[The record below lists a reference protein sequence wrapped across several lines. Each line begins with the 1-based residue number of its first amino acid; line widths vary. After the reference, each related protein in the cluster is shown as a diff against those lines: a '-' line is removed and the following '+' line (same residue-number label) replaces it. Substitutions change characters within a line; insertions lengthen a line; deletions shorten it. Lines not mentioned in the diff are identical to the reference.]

1 MRVCLMVEGQE
12 GVSWD
17 DWLALAG
24 ACERHGFEALFRSD
38 HYLSVQ
44 GRPERDALDAWATIA
59 ALAARTERLRLGTLV
74 SPATFRHPSVL
85 AKLVVTADHVSG
97 GRVELGLGSGW
108 SAPEHQAFGFPL
120 PPPAERMDL
129 LAEQL
134 EVVHGIWA
142 GRRLDH
148 QGARYRLAGVKARP
162 RPVQRPHPPLL
173 VGGEGGPRSLA
184 LAARWAD
191 EYNTIRASV
200 EDCRVRHER
209 LRAAF
214 AAVGRDPADARLS
227 LMTTCIVGADRAEVA
242 ERARQAAERVGEAD
256 LDAYVAKVD
265 RQGVIGMVDQA
276 LARLAELEAAGVGRV
291 MLRHLVHDDLDMVA
305 LLGREVVPA
314 AARLSPA
321 GW

>member
-12 GVSWD
+12 GVTWD

-44 GRPERDALDAWATIA
+44 GRPERDALEAWATIA

-85 AKLVVTADHVSG
+85 AKLVGTADHVSG

-108 SAPEHQAFGFPL
+108 SEPEHQAFGFPL
-120 PPPAERMDL
+120 PPAAERMDL

-134 EVVHGIWA
+134 EVVHGIWT
-142 GRRLDH
+142 GPFDH
-148 QGARYRLAGVKARP
+148 QGTHYRLAGVDARP

-173 VGGEGGPRSLA
+173 VGGEGGRRSLA
-184 LAARWAD
+184 LAARWVD
-191 EYNTIRASV
+191 EYNTSRASA
-200 EDCRVRHER
+200 EDCRARYER
-209 LRAAF
+209 LHAAC
-214 AAVGRDPADARLS
+214 AAAGRGWASARLS
-227 LMTTCIVGADRAEVA
+227 LMTTCTLGADRAELA
-242 ERARQAAERVGEAD
+242 ARARQAAERVGETD
-256 LDAYVAKVD
+256 LDSYVAKVD
-265 RQGVIGMVDQA
+265 RQGVIGTVDEA
-276 LARLAELEAAGVGRV
+276 VDRLAELEAAGVGRV

-305 LLGREVVPA
+305 LLGREVLPNV
-314 AARLSPA
+314 AR
-321 GW
+321 

>member
-1 MRVCLMVEGQE
+1 MRICLMVEGQE
-12 GVSWD
+12 GVTWD

-24 ACERHGFEALFRSD
+24 ACERYGFEALFRSD

-44 GRPERDALDAWATIA
+44 GRPERDALEAWATIA

-74 SPATFRHPSVL
+74 SPVTFRHPSVL

-97 GRVELGLGSGW
+97 GRVELGLGTGW
-108 SAPEHQAFGFPL
+108 SEPEHRAFGFPL

-134 EVVHGIWA
+134 EVVHGIWTRA
-142 GRRLDH
+142 PFDH
-148 QGARYRLAGVKARP
+148 QGARYRLSGLDARP
-162 RPVQRPHPPLL
+162 RPVQQPHPPLL
-173 VGGEGGPRSLA
+173 VGGEGGRRSLA

-200 EDCRVRHER
+200 EDCRARHER

-214 AAVGRDPADARLS
+214 AAAGRDPASARLS

-242 ERARQAAERVGEAD
+242 ERAGQAAARVGERD
-256 LDAYVAKVD
+256 LAAYVAKVD
-265 RQGVIGMVDQA
+265 REGVIGTVEQA
-276 LARLAELEAAGVGRV
+276 LGRLAELEAAGVSRV
-291 MLRHLVHDDLDMVA
+291 MLRHLVHDDLDMVT
-305 LLGREVVPA
+305 LLGREVLPNVS
-314 AARLSPA
+314 RA
-321 GW
+321 G

>member
-1 MRVCLMVEGQE
+1 MRICLMVEGQE
-12 GVSWD
+12 GVTWD

-44 GRPERDALDAWATIA
+44 GRPERDALEAWATIA

-74 SPATFRHPSVL
+74 SPVTFRHPSVL

-97 GRVELGLGSGW
+97 GRVELGLGTGW
-108 SAPEHQAFGFPL
+108 SEPEHRAFGFPL
-120 PPPAERMDL
+120 PPPAERMGL

-134 EVVHGIWA
+134 EVVHGIWTRA
-142 GRRLDH
+142 PFDH
-148 QGARYRLAGVKARP
+148 QGARYRLSGLDARP
-162 RPVQRPHPPLL
+162 RPVQQPHPPLL
-173 VGGEGGPRSLA
+173 VGGEGGRRSLA

-200 EDCRVRHER
+200 EDCRARHER

-214 AAVGRDPADARLS
+214 AAAGRDPASARLS

-242 ERARQAAERVGEAD
+242 ERAGQAAARVGERD
-256 LDAYVAKVD
+256 LAAYVAKVD
-265 RQGVIGMVDQA
+265 REGVIGTVEQA
-276 LARLAELEAAGVGRV
+276 LGRLAELEAAGVSRV

-305 LLGREVVPA
+305 LLGREVLPNVN
-314 AARLSPA
+314 RA
-321 GW
+321 G